1 MAGPK
6 YARIAAGIR
15 DAITSGE
22 WAPGDRLPTTTEL
35 ARTWATS
42 RATIAHALGRLG
54 REGVITYLS
63 DRGGWQVAGPPRRRR
78 LSRARFSRAEA
89 ETSRGFFLT
98 DAHQAGAPA
107 HVETT
112 VATIPARGRVATLL
126 QIPDGADVVQRHRVT
141 SIGDRTAH
149 IAIGHVPAEIA
160 AGTPIESE
168 HPGPGGIVARLA
180 ELGHQITR
188 HVESVWPARPA
199 STAELEALGLEA
211 GASVC
216 QVTRVSYAG
225 DRPVLVEL
233 IVMPPAEVELVYD
246 LPAE

>member
-1 MAGPK
+1 MARPK

-15 DAITSGE
+15 DAIASGE

-78 LSRARFSRAEA
+78 LSRAQFSRAEA
-89 ETSRGFFLT
+89 H
-98 DAHQAGAPA
+98 DALQAGAPA
-107 HVETT
+107 HAETT

-126 QIPDGADVVQRHRVT
+126 QIPDGADVVQRHQVM
-141 SIGDRTAH
+141 SISDRTAH

-188 HVESVWPARPA
+188 HVESVWPARP
-199 STAELEALGLEA
+199 G
-211 GASVC
+211 
-216 QVTRVSYAG
+216 
-225 DRPVLVEL
+225 
-233 IVMPPAEVELVYD
+233 M
-246 LPAE
+246 

>member
-6 YARIAAGIR
+6 YERIAAGIR

-22 WAPGDRLPTTTEL
+22 WAPGDRLPTTTDL

-54 REGVITYLS
+54 QEGVITYLS

-89 ETSRGFFLT
+89 H

-107 HVETT
+107 HAETT

-126 QIPDGADVVQRHRVT
+126 QIPDGADVVQRHQVM

-211 GASVC
+211 GTSVC

-233 IVMPPAEVELVYD
+233 ITMSGMDVELVYEI
-246 LPAE
+246 PAG

>member
-6 YARIAAGIR
+6 YERIAAGIR

-22 WAPGDRLPTTTEL
+22 WAPGDRLPTTTDL

-89 ETSRGFFLT
+89 H
-98 DAHQAGAPA
+98 DALQAGAPA

-126 QIPDGADVVQRHRVT
+126 QIPDGADVVQRHQVM

-211 GASVC
+211 GTSVC

-233 IVMPPAEVELVYD
+233 ITMSGMDVELVYEI
-246 LPAE
+246 AAG

>member
-1 MAGPK
+1 MARPK

-15 DAITSGE
+15 DAIASGE

-89 ETSRGFFLT
+89 H
-98 DAHQAGAPA
+98 DALQAGAPA

-126 QIPDGADVVQRHRVT
+126 QIPDGADVVQRHQVM
-141 SIGDRTAH
+141 SIGERTAH

-233 IVMPPAEVELVYD
+233 ITMSGMDVELVYEI
-246 LPAE
+246 PAG